1 LPPVAEAESESPTGS
16 AARPVQGRGAPSRFG
31 RFLGPLGPADG
42 TAEPHSSITVEPRS
56 DPAAEAAVKRRIEK
70 QIVQTLGDRVRSVE
84 IRVAGRSVVLRAQAS
99 RFWQKRGV
107 RRSLETMT
115 VPSGYRLRVEMLD

>member
-1 LPPVAEAESESPTGS
+1 LPPVAEAESESPAGS
-16 AARPVQGRGAPSRFG
+16 ARPAQGRGVPSRFG
-31 RFLGPLGPADG
+31 RFLGPLGPSDG
-42 TAEPHSSITVEPRS
+42 TAEPRSSITVEPRS
-56 DPAAEAAVKRRIEK
+56 DPAAEAAVKRRIEQ
-70 QIVQTLGDRVRSVE
+70 QIMQTLGDRVRSVE
-84 IRVAGRSVVLRAQAS
+84 VRVAGRSVVLRAQAS